1 MEMIEAAIKNYYG
14 ERCPDYDANCVVCQV
29 WREFDTLE
37 AGYRRTTAHAKKCTA
52 EQLYHMF
59 VNDGHTDVSVV
70 ETDPT
75 DVIME
80 AAGFAGNE
88 LFQTHEVVALM
99 QKAFDKG
106 WDQTG
111 AAATSLHKDFPYMHN
126 HNRDEHV
133 VRFLKEAMLKHTGE
147 EL

>member
-1 MEMIEAAIKNYYG
+1 MIEEAIKNYYG
-14 ERCPDYDANCVVCQV
+14 GRCTDHDADCVVCQA
-29 WREFDTLE
+29 WQEFDTLE
-37 AGYRRTTAHAKKCTA
+37 MEYRRRTMSAKKCTA
-52 EQLYHMF
+52 EQLKQMF
-59 VNDGHTDVSVV
+59 VNDGRTNVSVV
-70 ETDPT
+70 ETDPA

-80 AAGFAGNE
+80 AAGFVGNE

-126 HNRDEHV
+126 HNRDGHV